1 MGNVNTIKML
11 AEFFTLSISWSMIL
25 FSPIASSELTGHGL
39 TRLLSNL
46 AIGSLLISMIIGAAS
61 SVDLWLGLKGL
72 ALLALAL
79 NTSLHKDKKT
89 PAMWGLYFLL
99 SLLLPFILI
108 FQHEHTLSGAVFI
121 LLSSMFLGL
130 ITYSMTLGHWYLVVP
145 KLSEAPL
152 KKAAVLTWI
161 LLLIKIIW
169 SSYSLINNLD
179 FFEEQ
184 TILGAGYAFNWTL
197 LLMRISFGYVV
208 IAGMSYFNW
217 KLLKLRSIQSSTGIM
232 YAMTFFVFIGEMV
245 STYLFYKYG
254 LYI

>member
-1 MGNVNTIKML
+1 MGNVNTIKLL

-25 FSPIASSELTGHGL
+25 FSPVASSELTGHGL
-39 TRLLSNL
+39 TRLLSNI

-61 SVDLWLGLKGL
+61 SVDLWLGLKGV

-89 PAMWGLYFLL
+89 TAMWVLYLIL

-108 FQHEHTLSGAVFI
+108 FQHDHTLSGAIFI

-152 KKAAVLTWI
+152 KKAAVITWVLLT
-161 LLLIKIIW
+161 IKIIW
-169 SSYSLINNLD
+169 SGYSLYKNLD

-184 TILGAGYAFNWTL
+184 TVLGAGYAFNWTL
-197 LLMRISFGYVV
+197 LLMRISFGYIV
-208 IAGMSYFNW
+208 ISGMSFFNW
-217 KLLKLRSIQSSTGIM
+217 KLLKLRSIQSSTGIL
-232 YAMTFFVFIGEMV
+232 YAMTFFVFIGELV